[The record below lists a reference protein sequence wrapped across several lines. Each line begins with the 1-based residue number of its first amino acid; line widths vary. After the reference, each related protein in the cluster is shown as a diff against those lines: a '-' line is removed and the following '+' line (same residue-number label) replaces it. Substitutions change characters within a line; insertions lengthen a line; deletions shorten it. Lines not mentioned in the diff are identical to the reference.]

1 MKPAALSI
9 KARYWKQS
17 EKMDLRQLVLAAQSA
32 GKIERES
39 AEQSLLE
46 ACRADPAAVCVGL
59 VKMATQENTELA
71 SRQFCLYT
79 LRKLITMY
87 WNAGFESYCGPPG
100 VREDAKETV
109 RDALLRMAVSRT
121 QDSKIISASAYCVV
135 QIAAVDFPDEWPGLL
150 KSVYESI
157 TGERSLA
164 ALGLL
169 HEIFDD
175 VVSEEMFFQGG
186 VGWQTIRIIFE
197 LLGDDGPVALKD
209 AAMKLYHS
217 CLLQLA
223 APQALEEADTRA
235 AVGAHVHEALELFAQ
250 LLEHCRSLEPHADL
264 LQFQAHTYENLVLIK
279 TQLPKRFFPGA
290 LREALL
296 DAVLRD
302 LVLLGAYYEQ
312 HLAEGDEELLK
323 AVAESA
329 IHMVIFLSSVHECK
343 LNTERMCMLLGS
355 LARLSCLSA
364 IQTEA
369 WDVDYNS
376 FISKETGL
384 TSSYTPRDEIFQY
397 LSDLGGHNYREFL
410 RVLFEQLL
418 QVESMAWR
426 SQESLLFLLQSCQLN
441 SEGPQFDEQTVAG
454 LLEKSQRLL
463 RSGDVHPLVRC
474 RVAMT
479 VPRLLEKYMDS
490 LPNVKDLVR
499 EFVFLTFN
507 TTVTSEN
514 QLLSASALIAFT
526 YYSSFVD
533 FGSVLGVQT
542 AEELE
547 KLVLSTIKNI
557 LDGIDEDTPGFLL
570 EVLSGVTGCNK
581 ESRNRELKLS
591 ELQLVLNVATA
602 DPSNIQVVVEAQECL
617 KNLLQYDPENYLQYA
632 ELCIP
637 SFLEVLRAD
646 SSHGYAYTPLV
657 SLSLELLV
665 VFMRKKP
672 VDSALP
678 RSMVDYIF
686 DPLSSML
693 LNAEDDE
700 LLQLSTEAFTALLA
714 SSLTDDLLGR
724 IPVIITILE
733 KLLSARTSHSAA
745 INAGTLLIAVL
756 TKFANQIQDIMPKIL
771 EAAAKRL
778 VQIKNLHTAENL
790 LFVFCYLTS
799 IDARQTVDFLSS
811 TIIDEGGRTAL
822 QAIVPRWLEAF
833 EVLRGEHK
841 IKENILSLSKLFFL
855 EDPRI
860 AGITVNGD
868 LIPHDGDIII
878 TRSMAKKMPDKYT
891 QISAAEKIVKLF
903 VAELAFQQN
912 QPDPGRYPK
921 DGSGPADP
929 HDSEGDSADEDWEDV
944 DDILDYEKLQEYAD
958 DSDIDDTGD
967 SLLFTSNIEED
978 VTTLLTQFF
987 KEAVARNASGFQEIY
1002 SRLTE
1007 QEKKSLSACMV

>member
-1 MKPAALSI
+1 
-9 KARYWKQS
+9 
-17 EKMDLRQLVLAAQSA
+17 MDLRQLVLGAQSA
-32 GKIERES
+32 DKVERES
-39 AEQSLLE
+39 AEQALLD

-59 VKMATQENTELA
+59 VEMATQENTELA

-100 VREDAKETV
+100 VREEAKETV
-109 RDALLRMAVSRT
+109 RDALLRMAVSST

-150 KSVYESI
+150 TSVYGAI
-157 TGERSLA
+157 TEEQSLA

-197 LLGDDGPVALKD
+197 LLGGEGPLSLKD

-223 APQALEEADTRA
+223 APQALEESDTRA
-235 AVGAHVHEALELFAQ
+235 AVGTHVQEALELFAR
-250 LLEHCRSLEPHADL
+250 LLEHCRSMAPHKDL
-264 LQFQAHTYENLVLIK
+264 LQFQAHTYENLVQMK

-296 DAVLRD
+296 DAVLQD
-302 LVLLGAYYEQ
+302 LARLGAYYEQ
-312 HLAEGDEELLK
+312 HLTEGDEEVLK
-323 AVAESA
+323 AIAESA
-329 IHMVIFLSSVHECK
+329 IHMVIFLSSLHECK
-343 LNTERMCMLLGS
+343 LNEERMRMLLGS
-355 LARLSCLSA
+355 LARLCCLSG
-364 IQTEA
+364 IQTEE
-369 WDVDYNS
+369 WDADYNS

-397 LSDLGGHNYREFL
+397 LSDVGGHNYREFL

-418 QVESMAWR
+418 QVESMDWR

-441 SEGPQFDEQTVAG
+441 SEGPQFDNQTVTG

-463 RSGDVHPLVRC
+463 SSADVHPLVRC
-474 RVAMT
+474 RVAMA

-490 LPNVKDLVR
+490 LPNIKDLVR
-499 EFVFLTFN
+499 EFIFLTFN
-507 TTVTSEN
+507 TAVGSET

-714 SSLTDDLLGR
+714 SSLTEDLMGR

-811 TIIDEGGRTAL
+811 TIIDEDGRTAL
-822 QAIVPRWLEAF
+822 QVILPRWLEAF

-868 LIPHDGDIII
+868 LLPHDGDIII

-891 QISAAEKIVKLF
+891 QISAVEKIVKLF

-944 DDILDYEKLQEYAD
+944 DDILDYEKLQEYVD

-967 SLLFTSNIEED
+967 SLLFTSNIQED

-987 KEAVARNASGFQEIY
+987 KEAVARNASSFQDIY